1 MFWGPPQS
9 WCLHFC
15 WRLSFTLICFCYP
28 IYWTW
33 NIFLLFFFFHYFVF
47 HGDHVTDRFGTAA
60 LGRVIERLR
69 RRTTGPTGRLFA
81 QGPADGGGA
90 ETAAG
95 PMFAAFLVSHLQRC
109 DRMEQ
114 PAVNSPEG
122 LATLRV
128 ILSYSRWT
136 DGHII
141 ILRWLL
147 FIIIFRGTDSVSLAH
162 HFGAENA
169 ARYVDQLES
178 GAQHQCP
185 VLDDDSPC
193 KHIRIF
199 D

>member
-1 MFWGPPQS
+1 M
-9 WCLHFC
+9 
-15 WRLSFTLICFCYP
+15 
-28 IYWTW
+28 
-33 NIFLLFFFFHYFVF
+33 F

-90 ETAAG
+90 ETATG

-141 ILRWLL
+141 ILR
-147 FIIIFRGTDSVSLAH
+147 
-162 HFGAENA
+162 
-169 ARYVDQLES
+169 
-178 GAQHQCP
+178 
-185 VLDDDSPC
+185 
-193 KHIRIF
+193 
-199 D
+199 